1 MIHAIVLSREGD
13 AFRAE
18 IRTVA
23 EAELEAAT
31 PGDDVLIDVEYSTI
45 NYKDG
50 LALTNASPVVRKWP
64 MVAGIDAAGTV
75 ARSEHPRWKPGD
87 RVVVNGWGLGESHWG
102 GLARRVRARS
112 EWLVRIPE
120 AYTTRDAM
128 AVGTAGYT
136 AALAVLALQ
145 AHDVTPAQGEILVTG
160 ATGGVGS
167 IAVALLSSLGYTV
180 VGSTGKSGE
189 SDYLKSLGAQEVIDR
204 AAFSA
209 PGKPLQKE
217 RWAGAIDSV
226 GGVTLANVCAQTR
239 TAGTVAACGL
249 AGGMDFPATVAPFI
263 LRGVTLAGIDS
274 VTAPIAKRE
283 AAWTLLAKHVPAE
296 RLAQITREIPLA
308 DAFDVAREILA
319 GRVRGRVVVDVR
331 R

>member
-128 AVGTAGYT
+128 AIGTAGYT

-180 VGSTGKSGE
+180 IGSTGKSGE
-189 SDYLKSLGAQEVIDR
+189 SDYLRSLGAKEVIDR
-204 AAFSA
+204 AALSA

-239 TAGTVAACGL
+239 TAGTVTACGL

-283 AAWTLLAKHVPAE
+283 AAWTLLAKNVPAE